1 MSFEDFFKKI
11 DGDIASTKSN
21 EVAGEDAKAQRKL
34 FLNEVV
40 ARLKPVAEKYKDE
53 LIKRDV
59 EVDVTS
65 SPVGLLFSMKKKN
78 TRYTHALDMSES
90 SSFDGHFTFITHST
104 NDDGRKFQS
113 TDGAMYNSS
122 NWKDDVF
129 TAKLEKHITDYF
141 FYSKR
146 HSS

>member
-11 DGDIASTKSN
+11 DGDIASTKSD
-21 EVAGEDAKAQRKL
+21 EVAGEHAKAQRKL

-40 ARLKPVAEKYKDE
+40 VRLKPVAEKYKDE
-53 LIKRDV
+53 LLKRDV
-59 EVDVTS
+59 EVDVTY
-65 SPVGLLFSMKKKN
+65 SPTGLLFSMKKKN
-78 TRYTHALDMSES
+78 TRYTHILNMSES
-90 SSFDGHFTFITHST
+90 NSFDGNFTFTTHST
-104 NDDGRKFQS
+104 NDDGRMFQS
-113 TDGAMYNSS
+113 TDGAMYSNL

-129 TAKLEKHITDYF
+129 TERLEKHITDYF

>member
-1 MSFEDFFKKI
+1 MRIFFKI
-11 DGDIASTKSN
+11 DDDIVKAKST

-40 ARLKPVAEKYKDE
+40 VRLKPVSEKYKDE

-59 EVDVTS
+59 EVDITS
-65 SPVGLLFSMKKKN
+65 SPVGLFFSMKKKN

-90 SSFDGHFTFITHST
+90 NSFDGDFTFITHST

-113 TDGAMYNSS
+113 TDGAMYNNS

-129 TAKLEKHITDYF
+129 TEKLKKHIADYF

>member
-1 MSFEDFFKKI
+1 
-11 DGDIASTKSN
+11 
-21 EVAGEDAKAQRKL
+21 
-34 FLNEVV
+34 
-40 ARLKPVAEKYKDE
+40 
-53 LIKRDV
+53 
-59 EVDVTS
+59 
-65 SPVGLLFSMKKKN
+65 MKKKN

-90 SSFDGHFTFITHST
+90 NSFDGDFTFITHST

-113 TDGAMYNSS
+113 TDGAMYNNS

-129 TAKLEKHITDYF
+129 TEKLKKHITDYF

>member
-1 MSFEDFFKKI
+1 MRIFFKI
-11 DGDIASTKSN
+11 DDDIVKAKST

-40 ARLKPVAEKYKDE
+40 VRLKPVSEKYKDE

-59 EVDVTS
+59 EVDITS
-65 SPVGLLFSMKKKN
+65 SPVGLFFSMKKKN
-78 TRYTHALDMSES
+78 TGYTHALDMSES
-90 SSFDGHFTFITHST
+90 NSFDGDFTFITHST

-113 TDGAMYNSS
+113 TDGAMYNNS

-129 TAKLEKHITDYF
+129 TEKLKKHITDYF